1 MINGLQREK
10 KTGKGWE
17 EEEQEKQ
24 EAKGEGLKESRWKE
38 EMGGRDDAGCR

>member
-10 KTGKGWE
+10 NRKRWE

-24 EAKGEGLKESRWKE
+24 EAKEGLKESRWKE
-38 EMGGRDDAGCR
+38 KEMGKGKR

>member
-10 KTGKGWE
+10 NRKRWE

-24 EAKGEGLKESRWKE
+24 EAKEEGLKESRWKE
-38 EMGGRDDAGCR
+38 KEMGKGKR